1 MSKKYHFICSLLLN
15 YTTLKKKNVNH
26 FMSSVNKESDV
37 FILSTCRV
45 GAVQPQILELPN
57 IGAKECLQ
65 GDNVAYIFSSCNT
78 STTL

>member
-1 MSKKYHFICSLLLN
+1 M
-15 YTTLKKKNVNH
+15 KNLSN
-26 FMSSVNKESDV
+26 FMSSINKESDV

-65 GDNVAYIFSSCNT
+65 GDNVAHIFSSFNT
-78 STTL
+78 SHCKGSPGIY